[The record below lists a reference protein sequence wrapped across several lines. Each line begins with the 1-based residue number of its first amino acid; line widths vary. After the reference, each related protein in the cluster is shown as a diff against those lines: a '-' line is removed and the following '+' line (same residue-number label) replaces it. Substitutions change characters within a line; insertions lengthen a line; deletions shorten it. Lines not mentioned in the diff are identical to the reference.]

1 MFITANKYFV
11 AFFIVF
17 SEHSSNK
24 LIKHVVHK
32 NVVGGSSIIWV
43 FPHVI
48 ANSVKT
54 CQRPN
59 HWATRSEAIS
69 WPGNSGVPP
78 TIVLLEVFKLKFRC
92 TKKIIS

>member
-43 FPHVI
+43 FPLVI
-48 ANSVKT
+48 ADSGLQEVKIQSVPV
-54 CQRPN
+54 C
-59 HWATRSEAIS
+59 
-69 WPGNSGVPP
+69 
-78 TIVLLEVFKLKFRC
+78 C
-92 TKKIIS
+92 IIEL

>member
-32 NVVGGSSIIWV
+32 NVVGGSSIIWG
-43 FPHVI
+43 FPLVI
-48 ANSVKT
+48 ADSE
-54 CQRPN
+54 QDIRGIEP
-59 HWATRSEAIS
+59 WPLDWYTRALNTGPQDQNI
-69 WPGNSGVPP
+69 
-78 TIVLLEVFKLKFRC
+78 
-92 TKKIIS
+92 